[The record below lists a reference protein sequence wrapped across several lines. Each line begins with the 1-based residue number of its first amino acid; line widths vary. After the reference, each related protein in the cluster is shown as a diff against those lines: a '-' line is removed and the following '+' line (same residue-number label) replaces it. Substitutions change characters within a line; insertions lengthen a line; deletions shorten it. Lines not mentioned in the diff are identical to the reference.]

1 MNKLTLAR
9 LQAGLL
15 SFFLTALGLALVAG
29 LVLTDILVLHNDLG
43 ERSLTEGAQSAML
56 GGIVFLF
63 GWCAWHRPAQRGC
76 YLLMAG
82 FFGCLLI
89 RESDAFFDQIHHGFW
104 VIPALLLAA
113 ASLLAARAHPG
124 TVLAPLAEVMDSRA
138 WSGLVI
144 GMAIVL
150 VFSRLMGMGVLWH
163 ALMGEQFVRGVK
175 NIVEEATESL
185 GYFVVFSSSFGY
197 ALVHSRLPQTHASA
211 LMSPTPHDTIASR
224 PQQSR

>member
-1 MNKLTLAR
+1 M
-9 LQAGLL
+9 
-15 SFFLTALGLALVAG
+15 
-29 LVLTDILVLHNDLG
+29 TDILVLHNDLG

-56 GGIVFLF
+56 AGIVFLF

-76 YLLMAG
+76 YLLIAG

-104 VIPALLLAA
+104 VFPALLLAA
-113 ASLLAARAHPG
+113 ASLLATRATPG
-124 TVLAPLAEVMDSRA
+124 TVLEPLAEIMDSRT

-163 ALMGEQFVRGVK
+163 ALMGDQFVRGVK

-185 GYFVVFSSSFGY
+185 GYFVIFSSSLGH
-197 ALVHSRLPQTHASA
+197 ALEHSRLPQTNLSA
-211 LMSPTPHDTIASR
+211 QANPAQSETITSH
-224 PQQSR
+224 PQQSG